1 MMISIIN
8 TVEYNEYKHGT
19 RDEAIITSMRPFLTK
34 LASAI
39 SVMLASFSYML
50 FKVTDFTNQIS
61 SYENQA
67 ERGVISAEERSTL
80 IADVISNVASTQRVG
95 LLIFMTVVPCIM
107 MIVCCVLY
115 RKFYI
120 LDEEKYDAI
129 CKELK

>member
-1 MMISIIN
+1 MI
-8 TVEYNEYKHGT
+8 
-19 RDEAIITSMRPFLTK
+19 
-34 LASAI
+34 AS
-39 SVMLASFSYML
+39 LSYML

-67 ERGVISAEERSTL
+67 ERGVISSQERSNY
-80 IADVISNVASTQRVG
+80 IADVISNVAGTQKVG
-95 LLIFMTVVPCIM
+95 LLIFMTIVPCVM